1 MMAFLEQRDHRF
13 VPVENEQKTNGL
25 KPAILCLIDFS
36 EASRQAL
43 KWAATEASKQEAPVT
58 VLYPYRL
65 TQLSERENLG
75 KVREGIHTEA
85 IFNFEKIA
93 KETLGEAQVK
103 YEFKPEVGFIN
114 DRVYAHSHKREF
126 SMLVISQRMA
136 VNNKENMMELID
148 LIKFPLVIVPQ
159 SNA

>member
-1 MMAFLEQRDHRF
+1 
-13 VPVENEQKTNGL
+13 VENGKQINGQ

-43 KWAATEASKQEAPVT
+43 TWAASEANKQQAQVI

-65 TQLSERENLG
+65 KQMQGKDNLL
-75 KVREGIHTEA
+75 KIREGINTEA

-93 KETLGEAQVK
+93 KDTLIEAKVPF
-103 YEFKPEVGFIN
+103 EFKPEIGFMN
-114 DRVYAHSHKREF
+114 DRVYAHSHRKEF
-126 SMLVISQRMA
+126 SLLVISKSMA
-136 VNNKENMMELID
+136 MENKENMMELID

-159 SNA
+159 SKP